1 MLDFIEKS
9 YIKDGPIFIHSDGS
23 VFENAYITKKF
34 MKIADEADVDR
45 KKVNLHSFRNLY
57 IDNELQNTKH
67 KQEELEDEYEE
78 E

>member
-1 MLDFIEKS
+1 
-9 YIKDGPIFIHSDGS
+9 
-23 VFENAYITKKF
+23 